1 MILCVGLMIMV
12 IRRFCL
18 EDDEKGVL
26 WVIRFHIVKNRWSC
40 TSIEIVLIK
49 VRSLVNDVLYIVI
62 IIGSIK
68 AWGFNLFWKLLM
80 DIELVGEWFVW
91 CYE

>member
-1 MILCVGLMIMV
+1 MILRTKVSVMV

-18 EDDEKGVL
+18 KDDEKGIF
-26 WVIRFHIVKNRWSC
+26 WVIRFHVVKNRWSC

-49 VRSLVNDVLYIVI
+49 VGSMVNDVLYIVI

-68 AWGFNLFWKLLM
+68 VWEFNLFWELL
-80 DIELVGEWFVW
+80 IWT
-91 CYE
+91 

>member
-1 MILCVGLMIMV
+1 MILSTKANVMV

-26 WVIRFHIVKNRWSC
+26 WVIRFHVGKNRWSC

-49 VRSLVNDVLYIVI
+49 IRLMVNDVLYMVI

-68 AWGFNLFWKLLM
+68 AWGFNLFWELLM
-80 DIELVGEWFVW
+80 DIELVRERFV
-91 CYE
+91 